1 MRRFGYNLTQSGNK
15 RYLASADFCMDTKA
29 FITDFLAVSNTYDT
43 NSYLEKWQEKA
54 VLDDPSVGR
63 IFKGHPGIRDYFES
77 YFIGYKTQT
86 RLFKLDIIFDNEAHI
101 EVEFTGEF
109 PEGRIGRI
117 FDFTFK
123 DGKIAKA
130 KADLI

>member
-1 MRRFGYNLTQSGNK
+1 
-15 RYLASADFCMDTKA
+15 MDIKA
-29 FITDFLAVSNTYDT
+29 FIKDWLVVSNTYDT
-43 NSYLEKWQEKA
+43 KNYLEKWHEDA
-54 VLDDPSVGR
+54 VLDDPSVGQV
-63 IFKGHPGIRDYFES
+63 FQGHSGIKKYFES

-86 RLFKLDIIFDNEAHI
+86 QLVKLDIIGDNEAHI

-109 PEGRIGRI
+109 PEGKIGGM

-123 DGKIAKA
+123 EGKIEKA

>member
-1 MRRFGYNLTQSGNK
+1 
-15 RYLASADFCMDTKA
+15 MDIKS
-29 FITDFLAVSNTYDT
+29 FIQDWLAVSNAYDT
-43 NSYLEKWQEKA
+43 KNYLEKWDQEA
-54 VLDDPSVGR
+54 VLDDPSVGQV
-63 IFKGHPGIRDYFES
+63 FKGHSGIKKYFES

-86 RLFKLDIIFDNEAHI
+86 RLINLKILAKDEAHI

-109 PEGRIGRI
+109 PGNKIGGM

-123 DGKIAKA
+123 EGKIAKA

>member
-1 MRRFGYNLTQSGNK
+1 
-15 RYLASADFCMDTKA
+15 MDIKA
-29 FITDFLAVSNTYDT
+29 FIKDWLVVSNAYDT
-43 NSYLEKWQEKA
+43 KKYLEKWHKEA
-54 VLDDPSVGR
+54 VLDDPSVGQM
-63 IFKGHPGIRDYFES
+63 FKGHEGIKKYFEN

-86 RLFKLDIIFDNEAHI
+86 RLVKLDIIGDNEAHI

-109 PEGRIGRI
+109 PGNKIGGV
-117 FDFTFK
+117 FDFTFR

>member
-1 MRRFGYNLTQSGNK
+1 MDIKSFIEDWIVVSNNY
-15 RYLASADFCMDTKA
+15 DTK
-29 FITDFLAVSNTYDT
+29 
-43 NSYLEKWQEKA
+43 SYLEKWQENA
-54 VLDDPSVGR
+54 ILDDPSVGEV
-63 IFKGHPGIRDYFES
+63 FEGHSGIKKYFES
-77 YFIGYKTQT
+77 YFIGYKTHT
-86 RLFKLDIIFDNEAHI
+86 RLIKLEIIADNEAHI

-109 PEGRIGRI
+109 PGNKIGGM

>member
-1 MRRFGYNLTQSGNK
+1 MMNK
-15 RYLASADFCMDTKA
+15 EFIEEWLKA
-29 FITDFLAVSNTYDT
+29 ANTFNT
-43 NSYLEKWQEKA
+43 ESYMEKWDENA

-63 IFKGHPGIRDYFES
+63 IFKGHKGIKDYFES

-86 RLFKLDIIFDNEAHI
+86 RLLKMGIISDDQIHI

-109 PEGRIGRI
+109 PEGKIGGE
-117 FDFTFK
+117 FYLTLK
-123 DGKIAKA
+123 NGKILKA

>member
-1 MRRFGYNLTQSGNK
+1 MDIKAFLLDWLEISNSYNTEK
-15 RYLASADFCMDTKA
+15 YLAK
-29 FITDFLAVSNTYDT
+29 
-43 NSYLEKWQEKA
+43 YLEDA

-63 IFKGHPGIRDYFES
+63 KFVGHKGIREYFTS

-86 RLFKLDIIFDNEAHI
+86 KLVKLAILDNTAHM

-109 PEGRIGRI
+109 PEGKIGGI

-123 DGKIAKA
+123 NQKITTVT
-130 KADLI
+130 ADLKY

>member
-1 MRRFGYNLTQSGNK
+1 
-15 RYLASADFCMDTKA
+15 MDIKL
-29 FITDFLAVSNTYDT
+29 FIDDWLSLSNAYDT
-43 NSYLEKWQEKA
+43 EKYLEKWHKEA
-54 VLDDPSVGR
+54 VLDDPSVGQV
-63 IFKGHPGIRDYFES
+63 FKGHSGIKKYFES

-86 RLFKLDIIFDNEAHI
+86 RLVKLEIIADNEAHI

-109 PEGRIGRI
+109 PGNKIGGI

-123 DGKIAKA
+123 DGKIEKV